1 MNANAGALLGRADP
15 AAELKHLFEGLGA
28 RVEIIPPDVGTLP
41 EQIAKARA
49 TGADMIVIAGG
60 DGSIACAAQ
69 ALTADRDSKTALGV
83 IPCGTMNLLAKDLQ
97 IPVGDTA
104 AAIMA
109 LMHGSVR
116 SIDVGE
122 VAGHVFTYASMLGTP
137 ANLTRHREASR
148 RAGGGPAS
156 WLTFARAGLR
166 AWRRNRAMRLTLR
179 CDGRRYKVRS
189 PSVTITVN
197 PLDDRPGRLFGR
209 SCLDGGKLSVYIV
222 HQNTPWRL
230 VHVLLRA
237 LIPGVSSR
245 GGITVLH
252 TEQIQIDSRRRAL
265 RVLVDGE
272 MRLLAPPLRYRV
284 LPKALSVA
292 SPA

>member
-1 MNANAGALLGRADP
+1 MNANAGALLGRSDA
-15 AAELKHLFEGLGA
+15 AAELQHLFESAGA
-28 RVEIIPPDVGTLP
+28 QVEIIPPDAGTLP
-41 EQIAKARA
+41 ERIERARA

-69 ALTADRDSKTALGV
+69 ALTAEDAPALGV
-83 IPCGTMNLLAKDLQ
+83 IPSGTMNLLAKDLQ

-104 AAIMA
+104 AAIKAM
-109 LMHGSVR
+109 MEGRVR
-116 SIDVGE
+116 SIDVGD
-122 VAGHVFTYASMLGTP
+122 VDGHVFTCASMLGTP

-148 RAGGGPAS
+148 RAGGGPLS
-156 WLTFARAGLR
+156 WFTFAKAGLR

-179 CDGRRYKVRS
+179 CNGRRYKVRS

-197 PLDDRPGRLFGR
+197 PLDDQSGRLFGR
-209 SCLDGGKLSVYIV
+209 SCLDGGTLSVYIV

-230 VHVLLRA
+230 VRVLLQA
-237 LIPGVSSR
+237 LIPGLSSH

-252 TEQIQIDSRRRAL
+252 TDKLEIHSHRTAL
-265 RVLVDGE
+265 RTLVDGE
-272 MRLLAPPLRYRV
+272 MRLLTPPLRYRV